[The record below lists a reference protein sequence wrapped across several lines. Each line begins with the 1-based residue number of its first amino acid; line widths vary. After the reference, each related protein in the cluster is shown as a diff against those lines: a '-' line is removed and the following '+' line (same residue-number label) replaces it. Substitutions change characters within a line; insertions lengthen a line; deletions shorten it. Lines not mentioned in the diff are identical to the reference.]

1 MQGNTDGII
10 DLNQLYR
17 KEWMDESQYKVSG
30 NYTYRVINEA
40 QKEIEIRKI
49 DTTESVLNI
58 PAEIDGYKVVSLGYS
73 GKAWEDDGIQYLLIA
88 ETAEKN
94 VTELI
99 IPKGVK
105 TVGNYAFNDY
115 DKLIKVTFPEDVIN
129 IREASFAGCASL
141 NDIVVLP
148 GMILHPRAFAG
159 CNSLKIVT
167 DKCAVIFEEAFYG
180 NKIEEYCVEPGNNN
194 EFQIASMFEEA
205 TVDKLIVHEDV
216 EVIAVPANAKINNL
230 IIKWCRY

>member
-73 GKAWEDDGIQYLLIA
+73 GNVWSEEGGYYLPIA
-88 ETAEKN
+88 GTAKDY

-99 IPKGVK
+99 VPEGVK
-105 TVGNYAFNDY
+105 TIGNYAFSDY
-115 DKLIKVTFPEDVIN
+115 DKMTKFTFPEGVIN
-129 IREASFAGCASL
+129 IRNGAFDGCDLL
-141 NDIVVLP
+141 NDILILP
-148 GMILHPRAFAG
+148 GMVIHQRVFSD
-159 CNSLKIVT
+159 CNSLKKVT
-167 DKCAVIFEEAFYG
+167 DRCAVIFEEAFYG
-180 NKIEEYCVEPGNNN
+180 NEIEEYFDCC
-194 EFQIASMFEEA
+194 
-205 TVDKLIVHEDV
+205 K
-216 EVIAVPANAKINNL
+216 
-230 IIKWCRY
+230 RY